1 MKNLLVIILLLCAV
15 LCKAQTGEKP
25 TMVGDALQIQ
35 FVCKFDGA
43 GKGEILN
50 GMLNYIND
58 WNSSARDESQD
69 KHSIKKKIKKEYT
82 NIDEGVAIYN
92 GKLFLGCHTDVA
104 WVYLTE
110 ADFNLSI
117 KAKDGAALITM
128 KVPSIVYWAQNFYH
142 SYPVREVY
150 PEVTTKKYLYK
161 DKKNLREFG
170 KLAPEKMTEFVNG
183 LKNGARKQ
191 EIDF

>member
-1 MKNLLVIILLLCAV
+1 MGIGGDGITTLVGFMGCPL
-15 LCKAQTGEKP
+15 P
-25 TMVGDALQIQ
+25 
-35 FVCKFDGA
+35 
-43 GKGEILN
+43 
-50 GMLNYIND
+50 YIND
-58 WNSSARDESQD
+58 WNSSATDEDMD
-69 KHSIKKKIKKEYT
+69 KHSVKKKIKKEYA
-82 NIDEGVAIYN
+82 NIEEGVVVYN
-92 GKLFLGCHTDVA
+92 GKLYLGHHSDVA

-110 ADFNLSI
+110 ANFNLSI

-128 KVPSIVYWAQNFYH
+128 KVPSFVYWAGKGFYH
-142 SYPVREVY
+142 SYPTREVY